1 MCDSARPPARTIVK
15 EAEQTEGARP
25 TRLFGAI
32 GRAGF
37 RRHSCEVASHHD
49 GPYCLDSPTLGMS
62 SRQRAVHDLQV
73 EQSDEFMHAAAA
85 GRGVPSGPTAH
96 SSGRRQQQPGEA
108 QEAPF
113 ADLSVHRGQR
123 LDADGRV

>member
-1 MCDSARPPARTIVK
+1 
-15 EAEQTEGARP
+15 
-25 TRLFGAI
+25 
-32 GRAGF
+32 
-37 RRHSCEVASHHD
+37 
-49 GPYCLDSPTLGMS
+49 MS

-113 ADLSVHRGQR
+113 SDLSVHRGPR
-123 LDADGRV
+123 LMQMAVLERFRGGLAVSPGDPRRVVGAPRACGSAGPALGERAARWVP